1 MRWSGIEELSCF
13 IAHRCLDSESYRIV
27 ERASMF
33 KTCAFSWRPG
43 RRTREH
49 ISACMPSG
57 HQDAARA
64 RRHSDN
70 GTFFSGHR
78 PHLNNRSWPRP
89 RCSECRVFFFCHWI
103 IYFWLCTP
111 LAFYAS
117 RPHAMVEVT
126 QVSGVAAEVSGHTA
140 LVNHLCRSH
149 TFGCDYVSASGQAS
163 GRQPRPGKE
172 ETRVLVWARARQ
184 RGRLVPLFESLGVAR
199 ETALERKEYA
209 PVEFVGR
216 FVGRFRRKATGMR
229 ALSSLGTDGTARP
242 HGRSCCGRGG
252 SQPARALPCRIGPER
267 QRVGDHKVGRFPEEG
282 KAR

>member
-1 MRWSGIEELSCF
+1 MRRRSACWLAMDRRTGGRGKSVCGGGMRWSGIEELSCF

-89 RCSECRVFFFCHWI
+89 RCSECRVFFFVTGLSI
-103 IYFWLCTP
+103 SG
-111 LAFYAS
+111 YAHHS
-117 RPHAMVEVT
+117 RFM
-126 QVSGVAAEVSGHTA
+126 
-140 LVNHLCRSH
+140 L
-149 TFGCDYVSASGQAS
+149 
-163 GRQPRPGKE
+163 
-172 ETRVLVWARARQ
+172 
-184 RGRLVPLFESLGVAR
+184 
-199 ETALERKEYA
+199 
-209 PVEFVGR
+209 VGR
-216 FVGRFRRKATGMR
+216 MLWSR
-229 ALSSLGTDGTARP
+229 
-242 HGRSCCGRGG
+242 
-252 SQPARALPCRIGPER
+252 
-267 QRVGDHKVGRFPEEG
+267 
-282 KAR
+282 